1 MRVPGGMKAIE
12 AAIEKLSKRHE
23 KHIKAYDPNEGKV
36 SKICSLFSV
45 ALFSVIQDEG
55 YLSIPKILGI
65 KLNVSLK
72 NQESTCCLLIVQ
84 CSCYTFLKN
93 EENEVF
99 N

>member
-1 MRVPGGMKAIE
+1 MPGGMKAIE

-65 KLNVSLK
+65 KLLESSFETNNVALK
-72 NQESTCCLLIVQ
+72 KVYAC
-84 CSCYTFLKN
+84 
-93 EENEVF
+93 
-99 N
+99 